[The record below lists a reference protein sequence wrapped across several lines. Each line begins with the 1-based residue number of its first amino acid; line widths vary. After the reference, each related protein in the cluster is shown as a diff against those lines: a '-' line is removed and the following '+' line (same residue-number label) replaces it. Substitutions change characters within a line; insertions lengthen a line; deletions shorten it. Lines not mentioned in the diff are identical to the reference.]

1 MPPPHPGAG
10 YGGIGPE
17 MPMGMM
23 GGQDMGMGMGMGME
37 RVFPCVRLRGLP
49 FDVTEDEIRIF
60 LGCEPVDILLVKRDG
75 RFSGEA
81 FVVLGS
87 PLQIQM
93 AVDKNKSY
101 MGRRYVEVFR
111 AKKLDYYKAVMAE
124 MYVDGAG
131 MRGGGGGAGGFR
143 QGGGGGGAA
152 YGGGFGSQGG
162 FSNGARGMDPAAG
175 GGAGNGYD
183 AGPSNVLRLRGLPFS
198 AQKEDIVRWFEDC
211 QITPL
216 LPDNVHIITD
226 YGRPTGVALVEF
238 ASPQDAQAAGAKD
251 KQMMGTRYIEV
262 FASSRD
268 ELQRYLPRSY

>member
-1 MPPPHPGAG
+1 MNQPPAPPPFADGPHPGP
-10 YGGIGPE
+10 YIGPE
-17 MPMGMM
+17 MGP
-23 GGQDMGMGMGMGME
+23 GMGFQGQMMPDYGGGPGLE

-49 FDVTEDEIRIF
+49 FDVSEDEIRIF
-60 LGCEPVDILLVKRDG
+60 LGCEPVDILLVRRDG

-111 AKKLDYYKAVMAE
+111 AKKLDYYKAIMAE
-124 MYVDGAG
+124 MYVDGSG
-131 MRGGGGGAGGFR
+131 MQRGGYGRHGGGYGGGYGHQHGYSNGGGRGADQGNGGAG
-143 QGGGGGGAA
+143 
-152 YGGGFGSQGG
+152 YE
-162 FSNGARGMDPAAG
+162 
-175 GGAGNGYD
+175 

-198 AQKEDIVRWFEDC
+198 AQKEDIVRWFEDV
-211 QITPL
+211 QIQPLTPE
-216 LPDNVHIITD
+216 NVHIITD

-238 ASPQDAQAAGAKD
+238 ASPADAQAAAAKD

-262 FASSRD
+262 FPSSRD